1 MKNKEHYKQTR
12 IFNVNE
18 NRTDFVKAQVSK
30 NQIKKKKAIGQSHRS
45 RRRTKEGRGKVAQI
59 MLAQKLPFRKSFNM
73 HKEPRVSVKFFSL
86 HLLPFLIRR
95 KISHMLFCPLR
106 DPLETERESI

>member
-30 NQIKKKKAIGQSHRS
+30 NQIKKKKPSDRATEAEEEQ
-45 RRRTKEGRGKVAQI
+45 RRGGGR
-59 MLAQKLPFRKSFNM
+59 
-73 HKEPRVSVKFFSL
+73 
-86 HLLPFLIRR
+86 
-95 KISHMLFCPLR
+95 
-106 DPLETERESI
+106 